1 MNDIENEMFTKI
13 ATTLREKFSGIF
25 VTGEYLRNPPKFP
38 HVSIEEADSYTEEG
52 DLDTSESE
60 KFRRVMYEAN
70 VYSNKTSGKKS
81 EAKAIMDV
89 VDKIM
94 HSMNFIR
101 TSRTPVPNLE
111 NATIYR
117 ITARYEAVTD
127 GNLIYRR

>member
-1 MNDIENEMFTKI
+1 MKDIENELFTKI
-13 ATTLREKFSGIF
+13 AEELRKQFDGIYI
-25 VTGEYLRNPPKFP
+25 TGEYLRNPPQFP
-38 HVSIEEADSYTEEG
+38 HVSIEEADNYLEE
-52 DLDTSESE
+52 DTLDTSETE

-70 VYSNKTSGKKS
+70 VYSNKTSGKKA
-81 EAKAIMDV
+81 EAKSIINV

-94 HSMNFIR
+94 YSMNFVR